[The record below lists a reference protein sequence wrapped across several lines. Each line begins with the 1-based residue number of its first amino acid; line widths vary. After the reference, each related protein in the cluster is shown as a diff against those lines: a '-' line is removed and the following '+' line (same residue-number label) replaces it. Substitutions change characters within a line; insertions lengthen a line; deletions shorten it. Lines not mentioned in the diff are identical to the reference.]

1 MSISR
6 KLSGV
11 IAGLAL
17 VGLLAGCSSNAA
29 TSEEKGS
36 EGNPI
41 KIGVIGDSDEYW
53 TTYTE
58 AAKAE
63 GISIEIVGFSEY
75 TQPNPALTAGDID
88 INQFQHIIYLA
99 QYNVGEKQDL
109 TPLGSTAIYPLP
121 LYSKKY
127 DSADKIPSGS
137 TIAIPNDESNRAR
150 ALLALQGAGL
160 LTLKDGG
167 SIVST
172 PDDIEAGS
180 KVKVITVDGSLAA
193 SQLDDPNVAG
203 AVINNDFATKAGID
217 IQSAIAKDSAED
229 PKSQAYVNIFAVKA
243 GDESNKTYQKLVEI
257 YQTNKDVQ
265 AGVQKANND
274 TAVFADIPQ
283 ADLAATLKDVEATVK
298 ASE

>member
-6 KLSGV
+6 TLSGV
-11 IAGLAL
+11 IAGIAL
-17 VGLLAGCSSNAA
+17 VGLLTGCSSNAA
-29 TSEEKGS
+29 SSEEKGS

-53 TTYTE
+53 ETYTE

-127 DSADKIPSGS
+127 DSVDKIPDGA

-160 LTLKDGG
+160 LSLKDGG

-217 IQSAIAKDSAED
+217 ISSAIAKDSAED

-257 YQTNKDVQ
+257 YQTNEDVQ

-274 TAVFADIPQ
+274 SAVFANIPQ
-283 ADLAATLKDVEATVK
+283 ADLATTLADVEATVK